1 MGRQFTWIFLG
12 VSVAFF
18 LFITGLTGYRID
30 TVRRANEESA
40 RVRATAMAAKGRS
53 LAANPGGFAD
63 PAFRAGMKESF
74 ESDGRLLL
82 AAVRS
87 ERGGF
92 LWLMARDLRAL
103 QYPAEPTPDWRGT
116 PVYRLTRGTERL
128 VTQPLADVIG
138 GSDVV
143 FDGVYAVLGRDDLFP
158 VLRDDLYLFLAF
170 LLASGIFMLLTMGY
184 PEARSRTAAAAGPV
198 NVAAGP
204 RAGAGVAAPAGS
216 VGAKPAAH
224 GFSTRIPADAIGG
237 HGTSLASPST
247 GLVWAEHLAPR
258 LKSEIERAAAADQDL
273 SFARLVLDPRPGDPG
288 FEAAAAAVAHQLRTS
303 FPVADLLFEGGP
315 GIFSVLLPDTDLD
328 QAVRTLEGFRSRVAS
343 EASGDTRCTV
353 SVGVSAR
360 GGRLIEE
367 NTLLVE
373 AELASGRASREGGNR
388 VVGFRAD
395 PAKFRTALGG
405 V

>member
-40 RVRATAMAAKGRS
+40 RVRAAAMAAKGRS
-53 LAANPGGFAD
+53 LASNPGGFAD
-63 PAFRAGMKESF
+63 PAFRTGMKESF

-103 QYPAEPTPDWRGT
+103 QYPVEPTPDWRGT
-116 PVYRLTRGTERL
+116 PVYRLKRGTERL

-170 LLASGIFMLLTMGY
+170 LLASGLFMLLTMGY
-184 PEARSRTAAAAGPV
+184 PEARAAAGPTAGP
-198 NVAAGP
+198 AAGA
-204 RAGAGVAAPAGS
+204 RAAAPGGA

-224 GFSTRIPADAIGG
+224 GFSTRIPADAIGA

-273 SFARLVLDPRPGDPG
+273 SFARLVLDLRPGDRG
-288 FEAAAAAVAHQLRTS
+288 FEAAAAAVAHQLRSS

-315 GIFSVLLPDTDLD
+315 GVFSVLLPDTDLD

-343 EASGDTRCTV
+343 DASGGTRCTV

-373 AELASGRASREGGNR
+373 AEIASGRASREGGNR

>member
-184 PEARSRTAAAAGPV
+184 PEARSRTAAAAGP
-198 NVAAGP
+198 
-204 RAGAGVAAPAGS
+204 
-216 VGAKPAAH
+216 
-224 GFSTRIPADAIGG
+224 
-237 HGTSLASPST
+237 
-247 GLVWAEHLAPR
+247 
-258 LKSEIERAAAADQDL
+258 
-273 SFARLVLDPRPGDPG
+273 
-288 FEAAAAAVAHQLRTS
+288 
-303 FPVADLLFEGGP
+303 
-315 GIFSVLLPDTDLD
+315 
-328 QAVRTLEGFRSRVAS
+328 
-343 EASGDTRCTV
+343 
-353 SVGVSAR
+353 
-360 GGRLIEE
+360 
-367 NTLLVE
+367 
-373 AELASGRASREGGNR
+373 
-388 VVGFRAD
+388 
-395 PAKFRTALGG
+395 
-405 V
+405 

>member
-40 RVRATAMAAKGRS
+40 RVRAAAMAAKGRS
-53 LAANPGGFAD
+53 LASNPGGFAD
-63 PAFRAGMKESF
+63 PAFRTGMKESF

-103 QYPAEPTPDWRGT
+103 QYPAEPNPDWRGT
-116 PVYRLTRGTERL
+116 PVYRLKRGTERL

-184 PEARSRTAAAAGPV
+184 PEARGAAGPA
-198 NVAAGP
+198 NASAGPLVAAG
-204 RAGAGVAAPAGS
+204 AAAPGGA
-216 VGAKPAAH
+216 VGAVPARH
-224 GFSTRIPADAIGG
+224 GFSTRIPANAIGT

-288 FEAAAAAVAHQLRTS
+288 FEAAAATVARQLRSS

-315 GIFSVLLPDTDLD
+315 GVFSVLLPDTDLD

-343 EASGDTRCTV
+343 DASGGTRCTV

-373 AELASGRASREGGNR
+373 AEIASGRASREGGNR